1 MPDVK
6 WGELTP
12 HKRGWNRHTMSNFKI
27 LFRDFIRGLFTRPKT
42 VSGRSVN
49 LDLLK
54 EFEGLRLE
62 SYQDIGGVWT
72 IGYGHTKTARPD
84 MRITKEGA
92 EALLRDDI
100 KWVTEAIE
108 RLVSA
113 PLNDN
118 QYSALVSFIYNIGAG
133 AFSKSTMLRH
143 LNSKSYKLA
152 GDEFPRWNKVK
163 GVEVRGL
170 TNRRLK
176 EQELFRK

>member
-1 MPDVK
+1 MND
-6 WGELTP
+6 
-12 HKRGWNRHTMSNFKI
+12 FKT
-27 LFRDFIRGLFTRPKT
+27 LFRDFLRGLFSKPKI
-42 VSGRSVN
+42 VKPYSINKPELFHNNLN
-49 LDLLK
+49 LDLIK

-62 SYQDIGGVWT
+62 SYQDIGGIWT
-72 IGYGHTKTARPD
+72 VGYGHTKTARPD
-84 MRITKEGA
+84 MRITKAGA

-100 KWVTEAIE
+100 RWVTEAIE
-108 RLVSA
+108 RFVSV

-118 QYSALVSFIYNIGAG
+118 QYAALVSFIYNVGAG
-133 AFSKSTMLRH
+133 AFRSSTMLRH

>member
-1 MPDVK
+1 
-6 WGELTP
+6 
-12 HKRGWNRHTMSNFKI
+12 MSNFKI

-118 QYSALVSFIYNIGAG
+118 QYAALVSFIYNIGAG

-163 GVEVRGL
+163 GVTVRGL